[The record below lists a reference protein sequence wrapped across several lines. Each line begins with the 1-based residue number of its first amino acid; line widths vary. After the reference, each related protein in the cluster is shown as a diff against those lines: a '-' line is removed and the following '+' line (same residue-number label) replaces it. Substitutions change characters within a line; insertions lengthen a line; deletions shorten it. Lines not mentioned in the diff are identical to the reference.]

1 MPDNRLALFGGTPL
15 VKDHA
20 SLRTAWPI
28 VTKRDR
34 RAVIESFD
42 REDFSGRGS
51 PEVYAL
57 EEEMANHFM
66 MPYATALNS
75 GTAALHVAL
84 ASLGIGEGD
93 EVIVPNL
100 TFIAT
105 AMAVVQNG
113 SVPVFADIDPRTYN
127 ITAETILPQVT
138 RKTKAVI
145 VVHLHGFPADLRGI
159 KKLCKERDLALIEDV
174 AQAPG
179 ALLDGKP
186 VGSFGDASA
195 FSLMSQK
202 NLATCGECGVLLNR
216 KLDAKNRA
224 EMVRIYGEILKP
236 NAPRKYNSYTLGWNY
251 TLNPLQA
258 AMARTQL
265 RGLDGLTRKIRSAG
279 QRLDKGLSAF
289 TWVRPPK
296 DIRGAQGV
304 YHFYRIGFDPSVFGY
319 AHSGRFRKAVQDA
332 LDAEGL
338 NVRHYQ
344 NVPLSG
350 QPVFRTK
357 DYLQS
362 KKSFDIQNFPNTL
375 EVIRSTLILGA
386 ISSAPGYLL
395 CSGTVAKYLKGFAK
409 IDANMGQ
416 VLEYADKLAY
426 REPWEDIPKTSDSF
440 RSRYG
445 ILTK

>member
-1 MPDNRLALFGGTPL
+1 MSVNKLALFGGTPL
-15 VKDHA
+15 VKNHT
-20 SLRTAWPI
+20 SLRIAWPI

-34 RAVIESFD
+34 LAVMECFD

-51 PEVYAL
+51 QEVYTL
-57 EEEMANHFM
+57 EEEMADYFS

-105 AMAVVQNG
+105 AMTVVHNG
-113 SVPVFADIDPRTYN
+113 SIPIFADVDPYTYN
-127 ITAETILPQVT
+127 ITAETIIPKVT

-145 VVHLHGFPADLRGI
+145 VVHLHGFPADLREI
-159 KKLCKERDLALIEDV
+159 KKACKKWNLALIEDV

-179 ALLDGKP
+179 ASLDGKLL
-186 VGSFGDASA
+186 GSFGDASA

-202 NLATCGECGVLLNR
+202 NLATCGECGILLNR
-216 KLDAKNRA
+216 KMQAKNRA
-224 EMVRIYGEILKP
+224 EMVRIYGEILKS

-265 RGLDGLTRKIRSAG
+265 NNFDRLTKKIRSAG
-279 QRLDKGLSAF
+279 QLLDKGLSAF
-289 TWVRPPK
+289 PWVRPPK
-296 DIRGAQGV
+296 DIRGARGV
-304 YHFYRIGFDPSVFGY
+304 YHFYRIGFEISTIGY
-319 AHSGRFRKAVQDA
+319 MNTGRFRKAVQDA

-350 QPVFRTK
+350 QPIFSAK
-357 DYLQS
+357 DYLPF
-362 KKSFDIQNFPNTL
+362 KNSFEIANFPNTL
-375 EVIRSTLILGA
+375 EVIRSTLLLGA

-395 CSGTVAKYLKGFAK
+395 CPGTIAKCLEGFMK
-409 IDANMGQ
+409 IHENMEH
-416 VLEYADKLAY
+416 VLEYADKIAY
-426 REPWEDIPKTSDSF
+426 REPWDDIPKTSDSF
-440 RSRYG
+440 RSGYG
-445 ILTK
+445 ILMK

>member
-1 MPDNRLALFGGTPL
+1 M

-20 SLRTAWPI
+20 ALRIAWPM
-28 VTKRDR
+28 TTERDR
-34 RAVIESFD
+34 RAVIGAFD

-57 EEEMANHFM
+57 EDEMADNFR

-84 ASLGIGEGD
+84 ASLGIGAGD

-105 AMAVVQNG
+105 AMAVIHNG
-113 SVPVFADIDPRTYN
+113 SVPVFADIDPLTYN
-127 ITAETILPQVT
+127 ITAETISPKIT

-145 VVHLHGFPADLRGI
+145 VVHLHGSPADLRRI
-159 KKLCKERDLALIEDV
+159 RKTCAERNLALIEDV

-179 ALLDGKP
+179 ALFDGKP

-202 NLATCGECGVLLNR
+202 NLATCGECGILLNR

-224 EMVRIYGEILKP
+224 EMVRIYGEILRP
-236 NAPRKYNSYTLGWNY
+236 NTPRKYNSYTLGWNY

-265 RGLDGLTRKIRSAG
+265 KGFDRLTARIRAAG
-279 QRLDKGLSAF
+279 RRLDEGLAAF
-289 TWVRPPK
+289 PWVRPPQ

-304 YHFYRIGFDPSVFGY
+304 YHFYRVGFDPAAVGY

-350 QPVFRTK
+350 QPVWRTM
-357 DYLQS
+357 DRLS
-362 KKSFDIQNFPNTL
+362 SRDSFEIRNFPNTL
-375 EVIRSTLILGA
+375 EVIRSTLVLGA

-395 CSGTVAKYLKGFAK
+395 CPGTIAKYLEGFARVA
-409 IDANMGQ
+409 ANMEQ
-416 VLEYADKLAY
+416 VLEYAEGLAY
-426 REPWEDIPKTSDSF
+426 REPWEDLPKTSDSY